1 MYVLGRGRNAS
12 VGPLGSVCQP
22 RGDDE
27 DHSIATPL
35 QSQQQIGNVVLEQ
48 VIDIDTGQRNRAVRL
63 RVGDDRVGS
72 FATDL
77 AHAENGSMSGMS
89 PTPDALRHRSE
100 PT

>member
-35 QSQQQIGNVVLEQ
+35 QSQQQIGNVV
-48 VIDIDTGQRNRAVRL
+48 VIDIDPGHRNRAVRL

-72 FATDL
+72 GLCENEIPKAVDAGVQDPVGC
-77 AHAENGSMSGMS
+77 AHLTINV
-89 PTPDALRHRSE
+89 P
-100 PT
+100 